1 MAYRG
6 FKIEQAGCAIYT
18 MKGKKDFRLEI
29 ASIESASDYVRDLLK
44 QYKGTERDMVRA
56 QLFTEETIVYW
67 TEIADEGDIFQINV
81 RKRFKTISLSLS
93 YRGAQSN
100 PLAISDKEEDEAEFS
115 FIGQNILIGLST
127 VTYSYENGYNVI
139 TFTLKEK
146 GTNPVI
152 FIIFALAAAI
162 ICGLIV
168 NRFAPSLGP
177 GLSASILT
185 PLSKAFFG
193 LLNAIVIPFLFLSVI
208 ASIFNMENIAQM
220 KRIFRILFSWFLG
233 LTAISAVI
241 AVLAGII
248 YFPLQSGASAG
259 VNEVNIWAQIAKML
273 FDIIP
278 ANIFQSF
285 LDGNTLQTIFL
296 AVITGITML
305 VYKGR
310 FPVISKVVSES
321 NLIFSTLLDAIC
333 SLMPWVIFICI
344 FDMLLS
350 GDGRVLL
357 SSIAVVV
364 LICICFLLII
374 LLCLLSVAFIE
385 KQNPLQYIKTIGP
398 VLLIALSTASS
409 SATFAPHSM
418 IASNKQGI
426 RDYLAN
432 FSIPVGALFAKPFVV
447 PVLLL
452 MTLFVGNFYSVTFTA
467 ADVVSMVLLCMILSV
482 AVPPVQ
488 GMGIFLFTIIF
499 KRFTIPLEGLAMAA
513 SLFMLFDYLMTTGNV
528 FSINISMLHTEQRLR
543 EKDKR
548 VIVYNNQK
556 C

>member
-1 MAYRG
+1 
-6 FKIEQAGCAIYT
+6 
-18 MKGKKDFRLEI
+18 MKDKRDFRLEI
-29 ASIESASDYVRDLLK
+29 ASIESAGDYVRDILK
-44 QYKGTERDMVRA
+44 QYKCTDRDMVRA
-56 QLFTEETIVYW
+56 QLFTEETMVYW
-67 TEIADEGDIFQINV
+67 TETANEGDILQINV

-100 PLAISDKEEDEAEFS
+100 PLAISDEEEDETEFS

-152 FIIFALAAAI
+152 LIIFALAAAI

-177 GLSASILT
+177 GLSASILI

-233 LTAISAVI
+233 LTAMSAVI
-241 AVLAGII
+241 AVLAGMI
-248 YFPLQSGASAG
+248 YFPLQNGASTG
-259 VNEVNIWAQIAKML
+259 VNEVNIWTQIAKML

-278 ANIFQSF
+278 SNIFQSF

-321 NLIFSTLLDAIC
+321 NLIFSTMLDAIC

-364 LICICFLLII
+364 LICICFLLIV
-374 LLCLLSVAFIE
+374 LLCLLSVALIE

-452 MTLFVGNFYSVTFTA
+452 MTLFVGNFYSLTFTA
-467 ADVVSMVLLCMILSV
+467 ADVVSMVLLCVILSV

>member
-1 MAYRG
+1 MAYWG

-44 QYKGTERDMVRA
+44 QYKCTERDMVRA

-100 PLAISDKEEDEAEFS
+100 PLAISDEEEDEAEFS

-127 VTYSYENGYNVI
+127 VTYNYENGYNVI
-139 TFTLKEK
+139 TFTIKEK
-146 GTNPVI
+146 GINPVI

-385 KQNPLQYIKTIGP
+385 KQNPIQYIKTIGP

-452 MTLFVGNFYSVTFTA
+452 MTLFVGNFYSVTFTM
-467 ADVVSMVLLCMILSV
+467 ADVVSMVLLCIILSV
-482 AVPPVQ
+482 AVPPIQ

-528 FSINISMLHTEQRLR
+528 FSVNISMLHTEHRLR
-543 EKDKR
+543 EKEKR
-548 VIVYNNQK
+548 VIVHNNQK

>member
-1 MAYRG
+1 
-6 FKIEQAGCAIYT
+6 
-18 MKGKKDFRLEI
+18 MKDKRDFRLEI
-29 ASIESASDYVRDLLK
+29 ASIESAGDYVRDILK
-44 QYKGTERDMVRA
+44 QYKCTDRDMVRA
-56 QLFTEETIVYW
+56 QLFTEETMVYW
-67 TEIADEGDIFQINV
+67 TETANEGDILQINV

-100 PLAISDKEEDEAEFS
+100 PLAISDEEEDETEFS

-152 FIIFALAAAI
+152 LIIFALAAAI

-177 GLSASILT
+177 GLSASILI

-233 LTAISAVI
+233 LTAMSAVI
-241 AVLAGII
+241 AVLAGMI
-248 YFPLQSGASAG
+248 YFPLQNGASTG
-259 VNEVNIWAQIAKML
+259 VNEVKIWTQIAKML

-278 ANIFQSF
+278 SNIFQSF

-364 LICICFLLII
+364 LICICFLLIV
-374 LLCLLSVAFIE
+374 LLCLLSVALIE

-452 MTLFVGNFYSVTFTA
+452 MTLFVGNFYSLTFTA
-467 ADVVSMVLLCMILSV
+467 ADVVSMVLLCVILSV

>member
-1 MAYRG
+1 MQL
-6 FKIEQAGCAIYT
+6 K
-18 MKGKKDFRLEI
+18 MKDKRDFRLEI
-29 ASIESASDYVRDLLK
+29 ASIESAGDYVRDILK
-44 QYKGTERDMVRA
+44 QYKCTDRDMVRA
-56 QLFTEETIVYW
+56 QLFTEETMVYW
-67 TEIADEGDIFQINV
+67 TETANEGDILQINV

-100 PLAISDKEEDEAEFS
+100 PLAISDEEEDETEFS

-152 FIIFALAAAI
+152 LIIFALAAAI

-177 GLSASILT
+177 GLSASILI

-233 LTAISAVI
+233 LTAMSAVI
-241 AVLAGII
+241 AVLAGMI
-248 YFPLQSGASAG
+248 YFPLQNGASTG
-259 VNEVNIWAQIAKML
+259 VNEVNIWTQIAKML

-278 ANIFQSF
+278 SNIFQSF

-364 LICICFLLII
+364 LICICFLLIV
-374 LLCLLSVAFIE
+374 LLCLLSVALIE

-452 MTLFVGNFYSVTFTA
+452 MTLFVGNFYSLTFTA
-467 ADVVSMVLLCMILSV
+467 ADVVSMVLLCVILSV

>member
-6 FKIEQAGCAIYT
+6 FKLSKQDVQLK
-18 MKGKKDFRLEI
+18 MKDKRDFRLEI
-29 ASIESASDYVRDLLK
+29 ASIESAGDYVRDILK
-44 QYKGTERDMVRA
+44 QYKCTDRDMVRA
-56 QLFTEETIVYW
+56 QLFTEETMVYW
-67 TEIADEGDIFQINV
+67 TETANEGDILQINV

-100 PLAISDKEEDEAEFS
+100 PLAISDEEEDETEFS

-152 FIIFALAAAI
+152 LIIFALAAAI

-177 GLSASILT
+177 GLSASILI

-233 LTAISAVI
+233 LTAMSAVI
-241 AVLAGII
+241 AVLAGMI
-248 YFPLQSGASAG
+248 YFPLQNGASTG
-259 VNEVNIWAQIAKML
+259 VNEVKIWTQIAKML

-278 ANIFQSF
+278 SNIFQSF

-364 LICICFLLII
+364 LICICFLLIV
-374 LLCLLSVAFIE
+374 LLCLLSVALIE

-452 MTLFVGNFYSVTFTA
+452 MTLFVGNFYSLTFTA
-467 ADVVSMVLLCMILSV
+467 ADVVSMVLLCVILSV

>member
-1 MAYRG
+1 
-6 FKIEQAGCAIYT
+6 

-67 TEIADEGDIFQINV
+67 TEIADEGDIFQINA

-177 GLSASILT
+177 GLSTSILT

-208 ASIFNMENIAQM
+208 ASIFNMENVAQM

-233 LTAISAVI
+233 LTAMSAVI
-241 AVLAGII
+241 AVLAGMI
-248 YFPLQSGASAG
+248 YFPLQNGASTG
-259 VNEVNIWAQIAKML
+259 VNEVNIWTQIAKML

-278 ANIFQSF
+278 SNIFQSF

-385 KQNPLQYIKTIGP
+385 KQNPIQYIKTIGP

-452 MTLFVGNFYSVTFTA
+452 MTLFVGNFYSVTFTM
-467 ADVVSMVLLCMILSV
+467 ADVVSMVLLCIILSV
-482 AVPPVQ
+482 AVPPIQ

>member
-1 MAYRG
+1 
-6 FKIEQAGCAIYT
+6 

-67 TEIADEGDIFQINV
+67 TETANEGDILQINV

-100 PLAISDKEEDEAEFS
+100 PLAISDEEEDETEFS

-152 FIIFALAAAI
+152 LIIFALAAAI

-177 GLSASILT
+177 GLSASILI

-233 LTAISAVI
+233 LTAMSAVI
-241 AVLAGII
+241 AVLAGMI
-248 YFPLQSGASAG
+248 YFPLQNGASTG
-259 VNEVNIWAQIAKML
+259 VNEVNIWTQIAKML

-278 ANIFQSF
+278 SNIFQSF

-385 KQNPLQYIKTIGP
+385 KQNPIQYIKTIGP

-452 MTLFVGNFYSVTFTA
+452 MTLFVGNFYSVTFTM
-467 ADVVSMVLLCMILSV
+467 ADVVSMVLLCIILSV
-482 AVPPVQ
+482 AVPPIQ

-528 FSINISMLHTEQRLR
+528 FSVNISMLHTEHRLR
-543 EKDKR
+543 EKEKR
-548 VIVYNNQK
+548 VIVHNNQK

>member
-1 MAYRG
+1 VQL
-6 FKIEQAGCAIYT
+6 K
-18 MKGKKDFRLEI
+18 MKDKRDFRLEI
-29 ASIESASDYVRDLLK
+29 ASIESAGDYVRDILK
-44 QYKGTERDMVRA
+44 QYKCTDRDMVRA
-56 QLFTEETIVYW
+56 QLFTEETMVYW
-67 TEIADEGDIFQINV
+67 TETANEGDILQINV

-100 PLAISDKEEDEAEFS
+100 PLAISDEEEDETEFS

-152 FIIFALAAAI
+152 LIIFALAAAI

-177 GLSASILT
+177 GLSASILI

-233 LTAISAVI
+233 LTAMSAVI
-241 AVLAGII
+241 AVLAGMI
-248 YFPLQSGASAG
+248 YFPLQNGASTG
-259 VNEVNIWAQIAKML
+259 VNEVNIWTQIAKML

-278 ANIFQSF
+278 SNIFQSF

-364 LICICFLLII
+364 LICICFLLIV
-374 LLCLLSVAFIE
+374 LLCLLSVALIE

-452 MTLFVGNFYSVTFTA
+452 MTLFVGNFYSLTFTA
-467 ADVVSMVLLCMILSV
+467 ADVVSMVLLCVILSV

>member
-1 MAYRG
+1 VQL
-6 FKIEQAGCAIYT
+6 K
-18 MKGKKDFRLEI
+18 MKDKRDFRLEI
-29 ASIESASDYVRDLLK
+29 ASIESAGDYVRDILK
-44 QYKGTERDMVRA
+44 QYKCTDRDMVRA
-56 QLFTEETIVYW
+56 QLFTEETMVYW
-67 TEIADEGDIFQINV
+67 TETANEGDILQINV

-100 PLAISDKEEDEAEFS
+100 PLAISDEEEDETEFS

-152 FIIFALAAAI
+152 LIIFALAAAI

-177 GLSASILT
+177 GLSASILI

-233 LTAISAVI
+233 LTAMSAVI
-241 AVLAGII
+241 AVLAGMI
-248 YFPLQSGASAG
+248 YFPLQNGASTG
-259 VNEVNIWAQIAKML
+259 VNEVKIWTQIAKML

-278 ANIFQSF
+278 SNIFQSF

-364 LICICFLLII
+364 LICICFLLIV
-374 LLCLLSVAFIE
+374 LLCLLSVALIE

-452 MTLFVGNFYSVTFTA
+452 MTLFVGNFYSLTFTA
-467 ADVVSMVLLCMILSV
+467 ADVVSMVLLCVILSV

>member
-1 MAYRG
+1 
-6 FKIEQAGCAIYT
+6 

-67 TEIADEGDIFQINV
+67 TEIADEGDIFQINA

-177 GLSASILT
+177 GLSTSILT

-208 ASIFNMENIAQM
+208 ASIFNMENVAQM

-233 LTAISAVI
+233 LTAMSAVI
-241 AVLAGII
+241 AVLAGMI
-248 YFPLQSGASAG
+248 YFPLQSGAALG
-259 VNEVNIWAQIAKML
+259 VNEVNIWTQIAKML

-278 ANIFQSF
+278 SNIFQSF
-285 LDGNTLQTIFL
+285 LDGNTLQIIFL

-467 ADVVSMVLLCMILSV
+467 ADLVSMVLLCMILSV

>member
-1 MAYRG
+1 MQL
-6 FKIEQAGCAIYT
+6 K
-18 MKGKKDFRLEI
+18 MKDKRDFRLEI
-29 ASIESASDYVRDLLK
+29 ASIESAGDYVRDILK
-44 QYKGTERDMVRA
+44 QYKCTDRDMVRA
-56 QLFTEETIVYW
+56 QLFTEETMVYW
-67 TEIADEGDIFQINV
+67 TETANEGDILQINV

-100 PLAISDKEEDEAEFS
+100 PLAISDEEEDETEFS

-152 FIIFALAAAI
+152 LIIFALAAAI

-177 GLSASILT
+177 GLSASILI

-233 LTAISAVI
+233 LTAMSAVI
-241 AVLAGII
+241 AVLAGMI
-248 YFPLQSGASAG
+248 YFPLQNGASTG
-259 VNEVNIWAQIAKML
+259 VNEVKIWTQIAKML

-278 ANIFQSF
+278 SNIFQSF

-364 LICICFLLII
+364 LICICFLLIV
-374 LLCLLSVAFIE
+374 LLCLLSVALIE

-452 MTLFVGNFYSVTFTA
+452 MTLFVGNFYSLTFTA
-467 ADVVSMVLLCMILSV
+467 ADVVSMVLLCVILSV

>member
-6 FKIEQAGCAIYT
+6 FKLSKQDVQLK
-18 MKGKKDFRLEI
+18 MKDKRDFRLEI
-29 ASIESASDYVRDLLK
+29 ASIESAGDYVRDILK
-44 QYKGTERDMVRA
+44 QYKCTDRDMVRA
-56 QLFTEETIVYW
+56 QLFTEETMVYW
-67 TEIADEGDIFQINV
+67 TETANEGDILQINV

-100 PLAISDKEEDEAEFS
+100 PLAISDEEEDETEFS

-152 FIIFALAAAI
+152 LIIFALAAAI

-177 GLSASILT
+177 GLSASILI

-233 LTAISAVI
+233 LTAMSAVI
-241 AVLAGII
+241 AVLAGMI
-248 YFPLQSGASAG
+248 YFPLQNGASTG
-259 VNEVNIWAQIAKML
+259 VNEVNIWTQIAKML

-278 ANIFQSF
+278 SNIFQSF

-364 LICICFLLII
+364 LICICFLLIV
-374 LLCLLSVAFIE
+374 LLCLLSVALIE

-452 MTLFVGNFYSVTFTA
+452 MTLFVGNFYSLTFTA
-467 ADVVSMVLLCMILSV
+467 ADVVSMVLLCVILSV

>member
-1 MAYRG
+1 
-6 FKIEQAGCAIYT
+6 
-18 MKGKKDFRLEI
+18 MKDKRDFRLEI
-29 ASIESASDYVRDLLK
+29 ASIESAGDYVRDILK
-44 QYKGTERDMVRA
+44 QYKCTDRDMVRA
-56 QLFTEETIVYW
+56 QLFTEETMVYW
-67 TEIADEGDIFQINV
+67 TETANEGDILQINV

-100 PLAISDKEEDEAEFS
+100 PLAISDEEEDETEFS

-152 FIIFALAAAI
+152 LIIFALAAAI

-177 GLSASILT
+177 GLSASILI

-233 LTAISAVI
+233 LTAMSAVI
-241 AVLAGII
+241 AVLAGMI
-248 YFPLQSGASAG
+248 YFPLQNGASTG
-259 VNEVNIWAQIAKML
+259 VNEVNIWTQIAKML

-278 ANIFQSF
+278 SNIFQSF

-364 LICICFLLII
+364 LICICFLLIV
-374 LLCLLSVAFIE
+374 LLCLLSVALIE

-452 MTLFVGNFYSVTFTA
+452 MTLFVGNFYSLTFTA
-467 ADVVSMVLLCMILSV
+467 ADVVSMVLLCVILSV